1 MSGAWTVMIPVKP
14 FAEAKSRL
22 GVVGEA
28 RSDLAR
34 ALALDTIE
42 VAARTSGV
50 ERVVVVTADDGIA
63 RLLPAGVV
71 LVREREASGVDA
83 ALALAAS
90 RIGLRRHRAALPAD
104 LAALAPAELA
114 SALAI
119 AAAVPRA
126 VVADAAG
133 TGSTLVTAR
142 AGTVWASAY
151 GPDSFARHRELGC
164 QPLPVRATSGLR
176 RDLDTPDDFAELLP
190 RAGVRLRG
198 VA

>member
-14 FAEAKSRL
+14 FADGKSRL
-22 GVVGEA
+22 GPVGAA
-28 RSDLAR
+28 RADVAR

-50 ERVVVVTADDGIA
+50 ERVVVVTADHGIA

-71 LVREREASGVDA
+71 LVRERETTGIDA

-90 RIGLRRHRAALPAD
+90 RVGLRRNRAALPAD
-104 LAALAPAELA
+104 LAALAPTELA

-151 GPDSFARHRELGC
+151 GPDSFARHRGLGC
-164 QPLPVRATSGLR
+164 RPLPVRTTSGLR
-176 RDLDTPDDFAELLP
+176 CDLDTPDDFAELLP

>member
-22 GVVGEA
+22 EVVGAA
-28 RSDLAR
+28 RVDVAR
-34 ALALDTIE
+34 ALAFDTIE
-42 VAARTSGV
+42 VATRTSGV

-71 LVREREASGVDA
+71 LVREREATGIDA

-90 RIGLRRHRAALPAD
+90 RVGLRRNRAALPAD
-104 LAALAPAELA
+104 LAALAPTELA

-151 GPDSFARHRELGC
+151 GSDSFARHRGLGC